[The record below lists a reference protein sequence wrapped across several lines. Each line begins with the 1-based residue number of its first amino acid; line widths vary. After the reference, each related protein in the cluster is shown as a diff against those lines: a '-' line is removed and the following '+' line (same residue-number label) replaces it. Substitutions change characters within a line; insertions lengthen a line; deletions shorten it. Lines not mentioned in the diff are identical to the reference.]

1 MTNHPNRKP
10 ESITLRNEYHNTS
23 YTLRAK
29 LHRDLSRSQVLRA
42 RKALCGIAGCQCG
55 GNLGERGS
63 QMPYEI
69 VAAGYDADGHIRI
82 YITKYQ
88 R

>member
-1 MTNHPNRKP
+1 MTNHPNRKM
-10 ESITLRNEYHNTS
+10 ESITLRNKFHNTS
-23 YTLRAK
+23 YTLQAK
-29 LHRDLSRSQVLRA
+29 LRRELSRSQVLRA

-69 VAAGYDADGHIRI
+69 VATGYDANGYIRV
-82 YITKYQ
+82 YIKKYQ